1 MLIDGYDYGKDW
13 LNDEVLFAVCKKL
26 KKDQV
31 FFFGFK
37 EKYFQSEFI
46 KKLVDDGIVVPIKE
60 SLITILEEAQ
70 SKGLIES
77 SVGDL
82 NSDDLVISVAGKRRI
97 FPRKKLRNI
106 TRTCKVLDDFQ
117 FEFEVYPK
125 RKKRIYLEIFI

>member
-1 MLIDGYDYGKDW
+1 M
-13 LNDEVLFAVCKKL
+13 
-26 KKDQV
+26 
-31 FFFGFK
+31 
-37 EKYFQSEFI
+37 
-46 KKLVDDGIVVPIKE
+46 PIKE

-117 FEFEVYPK
+117 FEFESISKEEEKDLFRDFY
-125 RKKRIYLEIFI
+125 IGHQ